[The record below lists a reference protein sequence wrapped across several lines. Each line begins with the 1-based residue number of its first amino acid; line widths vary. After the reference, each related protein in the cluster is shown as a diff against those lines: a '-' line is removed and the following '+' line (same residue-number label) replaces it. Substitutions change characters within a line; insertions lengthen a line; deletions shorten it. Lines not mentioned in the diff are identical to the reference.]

1 MEGGSASTQ
10 QWHHSSSAGPPPV
23 YQQSSA
29 NASIDKLYTEQ
40 LDDPDLEAALEELK
54 SGTLVAEQDAEP
66 EPGAESDVSRI
77 VRRRATYSREH
88 KLAAIHFATKTW
100 ITDQNGTRGIGR
112 QQAAKILHVSWA
124 VLSQWLTAANEIAA
138 MPAGSLKNRK
148 KGRTVSSLP
157 APHALNRRVAKT
169 YAVRRARN
177 YTPKQLPTTRQAEKD
192 GHLSRAR
199 PEKQRHAERDTG
211 QPVASRRR
219 TVKWSGFKTSAWP
232 IVSSITELLF
242 APSSSEWRGSLRSSL
257 DAINRVA
264 SCGASR
270 LLHA

>member
-1 MEGGSASTQ
+1 MDGEEGSTSTQ
-10 QWHHSSSAGPPPV
+10 WANHSSSAGPPPV
-23 YQQSSA
+23 YGQLQQSGA
-29 NASIDKLYTEQ
+29 TAPIDPSKLYTEP

-66 EPGAESDVSRI
+66 EPGAEGDVSRI

-148 KGRTVSSLP
+148 KGRTVSNLP
-157 APHALNRRVAKT
+157 APHALTAELLR
-169 YAVRRARN
+169 
-177 YTPKQLPTTRQAEKD
+177 LICSPTCSKL
-192 GHLSRAR
+192 H
-199 PEKQRHAERDTG
+199 P
-211 QPVASRRR
+211 PVAPDHEAGRER
-219 TVKWSGFKTSAWP
+219 W
-232 IVSSITELLF
+232 SSITRP
-242 APSSSEWRGSLRSSL
+242 ARKTAAR
-257 DAINRVA
+257 
-264 SCGASR
+264 
-270 LLHA
+270 